1 MSWTFSWFLVKN
13 VLNLH
18 VSTFLMQ
25 KLLFDQHG
33 EDVSSG
39 FSKKKKPQSA
49 INSFVEN
56 TRKELENVRVTF
68 SS

>member
-1 MSWTFSWFLVKN
+1 
-13 VLNLH
+13 
-18 VSTFLMQ
+18 MQ